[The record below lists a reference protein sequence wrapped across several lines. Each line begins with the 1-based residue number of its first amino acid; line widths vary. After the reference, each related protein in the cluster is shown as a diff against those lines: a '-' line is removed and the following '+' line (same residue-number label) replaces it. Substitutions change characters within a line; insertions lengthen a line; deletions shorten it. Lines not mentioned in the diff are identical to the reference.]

1 MLKRL
6 NLKTLSMKNKIER
19 TVSYALEMVLLILL
33 GAGLAKAGD
42 MWIGALMIA
51 VAAIIALSALH
62 HYILTPYFTHL
73 TVTESLVAKTD
84 SDALSVTE
92 NFVKGRR
99 RDILSHMDE
108 DAIIHNGAILKVKPE
123 GERLRITSFLFRIKQ
138 DIRIDD
144 RFCVAR
150 NPIEFFKIQKLAA

>member
-6 NLKTLSMKNKIER
+6 NLKNLSMKNKIER
-19 TVSYALEMVLLILL
+19 TISYALEMVLLILF
-33 GAGLAKAGD
+33 GAGIAKAGD
-42 MWIGALMIA
+42 MWIGALMIV
-51 VAAIIALSALH
+51 VAAVIALGALH

-84 SDALSVTE
+84 SDVLSVTE

-108 DAIIHNGAILKVKPE
+108 DAIVHNGAILKVKPE

>member
-6 NLKTLSMKNKIER
+6 NLKRLSMKNKIER
-19 TVSYALEMVLLILL
+19 TISYALEMALLISL

-51 VAAIIALSALH
+51 VAVVIALSALH

-84 SDALSVTE
+84 SDVLSVTE

-108 DAIIHNGAILKVKPE
+108 DAIVHNGAILKVKPE
-123 GERLRITSFLFRIKQ
+123 GERLRITSFQFRIKQ